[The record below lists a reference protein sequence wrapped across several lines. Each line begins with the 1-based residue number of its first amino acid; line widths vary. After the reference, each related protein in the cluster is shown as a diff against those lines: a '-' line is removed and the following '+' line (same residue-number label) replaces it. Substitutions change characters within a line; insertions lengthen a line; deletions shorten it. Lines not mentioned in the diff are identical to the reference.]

1 MSARLRVAI
10 ATLAGLLCAGL
21 VVVAMPASAQDQ
33 TAPAT
38 ATKNVLRFGWEQE
51 PDNLNPFVGQNEED
65 YTIWAINWDYPIGFS
80 PKDLS
85 PTSAIVDSWEI
96 SDDKKTVTMK
106 LAPDLKWSDGKP
118 ITSEDVRW
126 SIETLG
132 GEGIL
137 FTSYTTTITKIE
149 TPDPQ
154 TLVIHTK
161 QPDARIIGGLQVY
174 VLPKHIWGKVPISDL
189 TGQYKPELPIVGSG
203 PYIVTEYEKGRITRM
218 ERNPNWR
225 GEPGAYDEIQFIKY
239 GSQDAVERALQLGE
253 IDIIGEVEA
262 GSFARLGSQD
272 NIDTLKS
279 SLPAYTQLSFNLC
292 PEKLCPDAEFN
303 PAVQDQTIRQAVAY
317 AVDRNKINE
326 IAARDTSFVANGILP
341 SYYKSFYETP
351 EQTYPYD
358 PDLANQMLDE
368 AGWTMNDDGVR
379 EKDGET
385 ASFDLYVRS
394 ESPYNIQAAKLIAE
408 MTADVGI
415 EFNVQVVSTDKLYD
429 LTASKVDGKPAPD
442 FDTFIWG
449 WGGDAYDPS
458 FLLSIL
464 TTGEIGGSSDSFY
477 SNPEYDRLY
486 REQLGEFDVDA
497 RRDLIAQMVALTQED
512 LPYLV
517 LTEDPAL
524 QAYRTDRIDKI
535 APICPAE
542 TGDLFCDGLSSAGVL
557 ALKPV
562 AGAAASEVGAGNP
575 GLAAL
580 IGLVVGFIAGVL
592 VTRRRHGRAEP
603 LELPE

>member
-10 ATLAGLLCAGL
+10 ATLAGLLSAGL
-21 VVVAMPASAQDQ
+21 AVVALPASAQED
-33 TAPAT
+33 TAASSGART
-38 ATKNVLRFGWEQE
+38 VLRFGWDQE

-65 YTIWAINWDYPIGFS
+65 YTIWAINWDLPIDLD

-85 PTSAIVDSWEI
+85 PTSGIAESWQV
-96 SDDKKTVTMK
+96 SDDRKTVTMK
-106 LAPDLKWSDGKP
+106 IAPDMKWSDGKP

-126 SIETLG
+126 SLEKLG

-137 FTSYTTTITKIE
+137 FTTYTSSITKME

-161 QPDARIIGGLQVY
+161 RPDARLIGGLLVY
-174 VLPKHIWGKVPISDL
+174 VLPKHVWGKVSDDDL
-189 TGQYKPELPIVGSG
+189 TGQYKPQLPMVGSG

-225 GEPGAYDEIQFIKY
+225 GEPGPYDEIQFIKY

-262 GSFARLGSQD
+262 GSFDRLGSQD
-272 NIDTLKS
+272 NVDTLKS
-279 SLPAYTQLSFNLC
+279 PLPSYTQLAFNSC
-292 PEKLCPDAEFN
+292 PPKICPDAELN

-326 IAARDTSFVANGILP
+326 IAARGTSFVANGILP

-358 PDLANQMLDE
+358 PDRANQMLDD

-385 ASFDLYVRS
+385 ASFNLYVRS
-394 ESPYNIQAAKLIAE
+394 ESPYNIQAAKLVAE
-408 MTADVGI
+408 MAADVGI
-415 EFNVQVVSTDKLYD
+415 EFKVQVVSTDKLYD
-429 LTASKVDGKPAPD
+429 VTVRKQDGKPAPA

-449 WGGDAYDPS
+449 WGGDPYDPS

-464 TTGEIGGSSDSFY
+464 TTDEIGGSSDSFY
-477 SNPEYDRLY
+477 SNPEYDQLY
-486 REQLGEFDVDA
+486 EQQLGEFDVDA
-497 RRDLIAQMVALTQED
+497 RRDVIAQMVAQTQED

-524 QAYRTDRIDKI
+524 QAYRTDRIEKI

-542 TGDLFCDGLSSAGVL
+542 TGDLFCDGVSSAGIL
-557 ALKPV
+557 ALKPLSS
-562 AGAAASEVGAGNP
+562 GSSEVGAGNP

-580 IGLVVGFIAGVL
+580 IGLVAGFLAGVL
-592 VTRRRHGRAEP
+592 ITRRRHGSAEP